1 MQNNGISP
9 ENKKTE
15 NKPVETD
22 SEKIVRRH
30 LENEDDEITDE
41 DIRSVRVSIDSDEP
55 VTTGAEAAAR
65 FTKGNLEENDLKDE
79 DIDAPDPKDKPVTPW
94 DVLDEKL

>member
-1 MQNNGISP
+1 MVNNGTNP
-9 ENKKTE
+9 ENKKDE

-41 DIRSVRVSIDSDEP
+41 DIRSVRINIDSDEP
-55 VTTGAEAAAR
+55 VATGTEAAAR
-65 FTKGNLEENDLKDE
+65 FTKDKLEKNDLKDE

-94 DVLDEKL
+94 DVLNQEL